1 MIMLKDGLRDYQ
13 RQQVGSVLQ
22 HARAGKNRLMVGSAV
37 GTGKSITMGELGRLA
52 RKPLWIMPNLNLL
65 HQMHGNLSRYLEED
79 IDVEQGERRV
89 SSSSMHRTRGII
101 ASVDSLTS
109 NDRYKKFGDRTLVM
123 VDECHLGNTEK
134 RTAMYRWFEE
144 HGATVVGMTAT
155 PFTARGKRLEYW
167 NDPVWYQSLLD
178 FIQQGWLCRPKVTLL
193 DAIKF
198 DWTIFD
204 EIEFSEYKVD
214 ELLSEESTAYE
225 IVNAVLQMSKNEPSA
240 VYCPGR
246 KTMWR
251 TREVFERFGVQ
262 VSCVWGN
269 QDPADRLV
277 NMEAFRCG
285 HTKVILNVG
294 VLAYG
299 WDYPG
304 LRNIFSAAPTRSLCG
319 LEQRIGRGTRT
330 HGVKLE
336 NDMTAEDRLAAIA
349 ASEKPHFNY
358 YDLTHVMSGL
368 RLASAVDIF
377 DRASRD
383 NEERRTR
390 MVKACEGESV
400 DIIEAVA
407 DTADTIE
414 REERKKAERSK
425 ALLGVNF
432 RKEEVNAFGEGRE
445 KKRGWRMLWGEFRGQ
460 LMREVPLGVVRS
472 HLRRSKTGTPY
483 ANALAGELLRRSA

>member
-1 MIMLKDGLRDYQ
+1 MIVLKDGLRDYQ
-13 RQQVGSVLQ
+13 REQVGAVLQ
-22 HARAGKNRLMVGSAV
+22 NARAGKNRLMVGSAV

-52 RKPLWIMPNLNLL
+52 QKPLWIMPNLNLL

-79 IDVEQGERRV
+79 LDVEQGERRV

-134 RTAMYRWFEE
+134 RLKMFQWFEE
-144 HGATVVGMTAT
+144 HGAKVVGLTAT
-155 PFTARGKRLEYW
+155 PFTGSGKKLDYW

-204 EIEFSEYKVD
+204 ELTFNEYNVD
-214 ELLSEESTAYE
+214 ELMSEESTAHE
-225 IVNAVLQMSKNEPSA
+225 IVNAVLQMSKGQPSA

-262 VSCVWGN
+262 VSCVWGT

-319 LEQRIGRGTRT
+319 IEQRIGRGTRT
-330 HGVKLE
+330 FGVKLE
-336 NDMTAEDRLAAIA
+336 DGMTVEERLSAIDD
-349 ASEKPHFNY
+349 SEKPHFNY

-368 RLASAVDIF
+368 KLASAIDVF
-377 DRASRD
+377 DRASKD
-383 NEERRTR
+383 DEERRTR
-390 MVKACEGESV
+390 MNKACEGEEI
-400 DIIEAVA
+400 DIIETVKNEA
-407 DTADTIE
+407 DEIE
-414 REERKKAERSK
+414 REERRKAERSK
-425 ALLGVNF
+425 AILGINF
-432 RKEEVNAFGEGRE
+432 NSEEVSAFGEGRE
-445 KKRGWRMLWGEFRGQ
+445 SRRGYRLYYGPFRGQ
-460 LMREVPLGVVRS
+460 LMREVPSGVLRS
-472 HLRRSKTGTPY
+472 HLRRAKTGTDY
-483 ANALAGELLRRSA
+483 AKALAGELLRRA